1 MSKTFKK
8 YGKDDDGHR
17 YYKFEKSRQADQ
29 WSKDIDKYLK
39 AGKYKELD
47 HSLEEEDEYDDE
59 ENYHGIR

>member
-1 MSKTFKK
+1 MSKTFKRH
-8 YGKDDDGHR
+8 GREEDGHR

-47 HSLEEEDEYDDE
+47 DSEYDDEYDDE
-59 ENYHGIR
+59 ENYRG